1 MQDKLSGNGNY
12 SGLSTSEILI
22 LGKQYGKNVFKAGR
36 RYGFLHTIRD
46 IVVEP
51 MFIMLL
57 IACSIYFI
65 LGESDEGILM
75 LVAIFFVTAISI
87 YQEVKSSRALLA
99 LKQYTEPK
107 VVVIRDRKEQIIFSE
122 DLLPGDIMKLEEGNM
137 IPADGMAVQSND
149 LSVNESILTGES
161 IPVEKNAKEGFN
173 RLFQGTTI
181 NSGMCYVS
189 VTATGNQTRLG
200 KLGKSISQIVNS
212 KTLLQ
217 DQIGR
222 FVKIMA
228 FFGFA
233 AFAVIWLVNF
243 LHNGDVIQSLLLGL
257 TLAMSAVPEEIPVA
271 FSSFMALGTSHMT
284 RLGIITRQPQTIEN
298 LGAVSV
304 ICLDKTGTI
313 TENKMQ
319 VKKLYDFET
328 GHLEELNDHQKLK
341 KSNLL
346 RYARLA
352 SEKDPF
358 DTMEKAIVESYQT
371 QLDPENRK
379 DLEMVHE
386 YPLGGQPPMM
396 THVYESEGGL
406 LVTAKGA
413 PERILGICRLD
424 TDTIRKLGDIIQEL
438 ASAGYRVLG
447 VCSSENHTGPFP
459 ERQDD
464 FKWKFAGL
472 LALYDP
478 PKKNVGEVFKKW
490 YHAGIKVKML
500 TGDFMETA
508 MNIATQT
515 GIKQTGQGLTGEQ
528 IMELPVNELQGII
541 KNTNIYARMFPEAK
555 LKLVEALKA
564 NEEIVAMTGDGV
576 NDAPA
581 LKSAQIGIAMGSK
594 GTEMAKEAGD
604 LIITDDNLDRITD
617 AIQQGRKI
625 YNNLKKAIR
634 YIVSIHIPIIFT
646 ASVPLLLGWKYPN
659 IFTPIHI
666 IFLELIM
673 GPTCSIF
680 YEREPAESNLMDKA
694 PRPPKQNMFSGRELL
709 ISIVQGLI
717 ITTGLLSQ
725 YFYYMNHEYSI
736 EYVRT
741 IVFTTLILSN
751 IFLTFSNRSFEE
763 PIHITI
769 RYKNSLVPYAF
780 LISVIFLL
788 TIYFFAP
795 VRNIFQLTAIG
806 SNHYLICL
814 VVSLV
819 CAGWFEIY
827 KGWLKNHLLPDKND
841 IKPAL

>member
-1 MQDKLSGNGNY
+1 
-12 SGLSTSEILI
+12 
-22 LGKQYGKNVFKAGR
+22 
-36 RYGFLHTIRD
+36 
-46 IVVEP
+46 
-51 MFIMLL
+51 
-57 IACSIYFI
+57 
-65 LGESDEGILM
+65 
-75 LVAIFFVTAISI
+75 
-87 YQEVKSSRALLA
+87 
-99 LKQYTEPK
+99 
-107 VVVIRDRKEQIIFSE
+107 
-122 DLLPGDIMKLEEGNM
+122 
-137 IPADGMAVQSND
+137 
-149 LSVNESILTGES
+149 
-161 IPVEKNAKEGFN
+161 
-173 RLFQGTTI
+173 
-181 NSGMCYVS
+181 
-189 VTATGNQTRLG
+189 
-200 KLGKSISQIVNS
+200 
-212 KTLLQ
+212 
-217 DQIGR
+217 
-222 FVKIMA
+222 
-228 FFGFA
+228 
-233 AFAVIWLVNF
+233 
-243 LHNGDVIQSLLLGL
+243 
-257 TLAMSAVPEEIPVA
+257 
-271 FSSFMALGTSHMT
+271 
-284 RLGIITRQPQTIEN
+284 
-298 LGAVSV
+298 
-304 ICLDKTGTI
+304 
-313 TENKMQ
+313 
-319 VKKLYDFET
+319 
-328 GHLEELNDHQKLK
+328 
-341 KSNLL
+341 
-346 RYARLA
+346 
-352 SEKDPF
+352 
-358 DTMEKAIVESYQT
+358 
-371 QLDPENRK
+371 
-379 DLEMVHE
+379 
-386 YPLGGQPPMM
+386 
-396 THVYESEGGL
+396 
-406 LVTAKGA
+406 
-413 PERILGICRLD
+413 
-424 TDTIRKLGDIIQEL
+424 
-438 ASAGYRVLG
+438 
-447 VCSSENHTGPFP
+447 
-459 ERQDD
+459 
-464 FKWKFAGL
+464 
-472 LALYDP
+472 
-478 PKKNVGEVFKKW
+478 
-490 YHAGIKVKML
+490 
-500 TGDFMETA
+500 
-508 MNIATQT
+508 
-515 GIKQTGQGLTGEQ
+515 
-528 IMELPVNELQGII
+528 
-541 KNTNIYARMFPEAK
+541 
-555 LKLVEALKA
+555 
-564 NEEIVAMTGDGV
+564 
-576 NDAPA
+576 
-581 LKSAQIGIAMGSK
+581 MGSK